1 MGAIK
6 REISNGP
13 GDTMEIT
20 IRLATIA
27 DALACGGICYEGFR
41 VVTDRHGYPP
51 VFASVEIATRR
62 LAAFLA
68 NPSVFGLV
76 AELGAERR
84 IAGFNFLSERDP
96 IRAIGPIAV
105 DPSLHGYG
113 IGRRL
118 MRAALDRARGAPG
131 VRLVQESYNI
141 QSLSL
146 YASLGFSARDVYAV
160 VTGTPTPAPLPP
172 DWEVRPLSDGDIP
185 ACEALQ
191 VRVLGYSRTNELRE
205 TLAIGAPMAALR
217 EGRLRAYAS
226 VPTNWQANHA
236 MAETDEDLQALLV
249 GAAQLRPEPL
259 ALLIPVRRAELFRWC
274 LSRGLRAVRPMTL
287 MSVGEYREP
296 QGAYIPS
303 VLY

>member
-1 MGAIK
+1 
-6 REISNGP
+6 
-13 GDTMEIT
+13 METT
-20 IRLATIA
+20 IRPATNA
-27 DALACGGICYEGFR
+27 DAEACGRICYEGFR

-76 AELGAERR
+76 AELGGERR

-113 IGRRL
+113 IGRCL
-118 MRAALDRARGAPG
+118 MQAALDRAHGAPS

-146 YASLGFSARDVYAV
+146 YASLGFDAREVYAV
-160 VTGTPTPAPLPP
+160 VTGTPAPAPLPP
-172 DWEVRPLSDGDIP
+172 DWEVRPLRDGDIP
-185 ACEALQ
+185 ACKALQ
-191 VRVLGYSRTNELRE
+191 LRVLGYSRINELRE
-205 TLAIGAPMAALR
+205 ILVTGAPLAALR
-217 EGRLRAYAS
+217 EGRLCAYAS
-226 VPTNWQANHA
+226 MPTSWQANHA
-236 MAETDEDLQALLV
+236 MAETDEDLQALLR
-249 GAAQLRPEPL
+249 GAARIRPEPL

-274 LSRGLRAVRPMTL
+274 LAQGLRAVRPMTL
-287 MSVGEYREP
+287 MSVGKYRKP
-296 QGAYIPS
+296 DGAYVPS

>member
-1 MGAIK
+1 
-6 REISNGP
+6 
-13 GDTMEIT
+13 MEIT
-20 IRLATIA
+20 IRSATEA
-27 DALACGGICYEGFR
+27 DAHACGRICYEGFR
-41 VVTDRHGYPP
+41 AVTERHGYLP

-76 AELGAERR
+76 AELEGKRR

-96 IRAIGPIAV
+96 VRAIGPIAV

-118 MRAALDRARGAPG
+118 MQVALDRARGAPS

-146 YASLGFSARDVYAV
+146 YASLGFDAREVYAV
-160 VTGTPTPAPLPP
+160 VTGTPGPAALPP
-172 DWEVRPLSDGDIP
+172 DWEVRPLREGDIP
-185 ACEALQ
+185 ACEWLQ
-191 VRVLGYSRTNELRE
+191 QHVLGYSRINELRE
-205 TLAIGAPMAALR
+205 TLAAGAPWAALR
-217 EGRLRAYAS
+217 DGRLRAYAS
-226 VPTNWQANHA
+226 VPTSWQANHA
-236 MAETDEDLQALLV
+236 MAETDEDLQALLL
-249 GAAQLRPEPL
+249 GAARSRPEPL

-274 LSRGLRAVRPMTL
+274 LAQGLRAVRPMTL
-287 MSVGEYREP
+287 MSVGKYREP
-296 QGAYIPS
+296 QGAYVPS

>member
-1 MGAIK
+1 
-6 REISNGP
+6 
-13 GDTMEIT
+13 MEIT
-20 IRLATIA
+20 IRSATEA
-27 DALACGGICYEGFR
+27 DTNACGRICYEGFR
-41 VVTDRHGYPP
+41 AVTDRHGYPP
-51 VFASVEIATRR
+51 VFASIEFATRR

-76 AELGAERR
+76 AELEGNGR

-105 DPSLHGYG
+105 DPSLHGFG

-118 MRAALDRARGAPG
+118 MQAALDRARGAPS

-146 YASLGFSARDVYAV
+146 YASLGFDAREVYAV
-160 VTGTPTPAPLPP
+160 VTGTPAPAALPP
-172 DWEVRPLSDGDIP
+172 DWEIRPLRDGDIP

-191 VRVLGYSRTNELRE
+191 QRVLGYSRTNELRE
-205 TLAIGAPMAALR
+205 TLAIGAPLAALR
-217 EGRLRAYAS
+217 DGRLRAYAS
-226 VPTNWQANHA
+226 APTSWQANHG
-236 MAETDEDLQALLV
+236 MAQTDGDLQALLL
-249 GAAQLRPEPL
+249 GAARIRPEPL

-274 LSRGLRAVRPMTL
+274 LAQGLRAVRPMTL
-287 MSVGEYREP
+287 MSVGKYQEP
-296 QGAYIPS
+296 QGAYVPS

>member
-1 MGAIK
+1 
-6 REISNGP
+6 
-13 GDTMEIT
+13 MEIT
-20 IRLATIA
+20 IRSATEA
-27 DALACGGICYEGFR
+27 DAQACGRICYEGFR
-41 VVTDRHGYPP
+41 AVTDRHGYPP
-51 VFASVEIATRR
+51 VFASIEVATRR

-76 AELGAERR
+76 AELAGKPR

-118 MRAALDRARGAPG
+118 MQAALDRARGAPS

-146 YASLGFSARDVYAV
+146 YTSLGFGVREVYAV
-160 VTGTPTPAPLPP
+160 VTGTPAPAALSL
-172 DWEVRPLSDGDIP
+172 DWEIRPLRDGDIP

-191 VRVLGYSRTNELRE
+191 QRVVGYSRMNELRE
-205 TLAIGAPMAALR
+205 TLAIGAPLAALR
-217 EGRLRAYAS
+217 DGGLRAYAS
-226 VPTNWQANHA
+226 VPTSWQANHA
-236 MAETDEDLQALLV
+236 MAETDEDLQALLL
-249 GAAQLRPEPL
+249 GAARIRPDPL

-274 LSRGLRAVRPMTL
+274 LAQGLRAVRPMTL
-287 MSVGEYREP
+287 MSVGQYREP
-296 QGAYIPS
+296 QGAYVPS

>member
-1 MGAIK
+1 
-6 REISNGP
+6 
-13 GDTMEIT
+13 MEIA
-20 IRLATIA
+20 IRTATNA
-27 DALACGGICYEGFR
+27 DAEACGRICYEGFR

-51 VFASVEIATRR
+51 VFASVDVATRR

-76 AELGAERR
+76 AELRGEDR
-84 IAGFNFLSERDP
+84 IAGFSFLSERDP

-118 MRAALDRARGAPG
+118 MQAALDRAQGAPG
-131 VRLVQESYNI
+131 VRLVQEIYNL

-146 YASLGFSARDVYAV
+146 YASLGFDARDLYSV
-160 VTGTPTPAPLPP
+160 VTGTPAPAPLAP
-172 DWEVRPLSDGDIP
+172 DWEIRPLREGDIP

-191 VRVLGYSRTNELRE
+191 LRVLGYSRINELRE
-205 TLAIGAPMAALR
+205 ILATGAPVAALR
-217 EGRLRAYAS
+217 GGRLRAYAS
-226 VPTNWQANHA
+226 VPTSWQANHA
-236 MAETDEDLQALLV
+236 MAETDEDLQMLLL
-249 GAAQLRPEPL
+249 GAAQIRQEPL

-274 LSRGLRAVRPMTL
+274 LARGLRATRPMTL
-287 MSVGEYREP
+287 MSLGDYREP
-296 QGAYIPS
+296 QGAYVPS